1 MADRYSIDVTKYI
14 PPNLRGVASMLGV
27 DDLSNLNFVSN
38 VMRSRDA
45 AARYSEPA
53 RYSPTGRRETSDL
66 LEAGMAPLEALFGV
80 GIGRYLGEPIKRS
93 LMGILGIDGG
103 DAAAPIIRESDHFVP
118 ETNFEAM
125 RDEHGGDTITP
136 EVAAPMTDSELQD
149 MFDRE
154 HLDAD
159 EVALESVLATDEML
173 GLPVS
178 DMLEANVDPVDELN
192 DQIAEG
198 FRPVGRPPDD
208 DPATLALYGYTMRDD
223 GVIEATGPDGN
234 PFPVTAAE
242 MHDDIV
248 ARDAAAQDAANAR
261 DDAGINDDIVPDDD
275 AYIPGEGYDDTQAAY
290 MSDEFYKRVMG
301 TELSYDVSN
310 PKEGFQR
317 AFEKIS
323 GKSGFSFPDGASAYR
338 SLKSQGVTDAELE
351 ARGLMSLRDLPNF
364 DGTAAKK
371 MLSGFEQR
379 MMGGKFSDD
388 IDFGSPLKVTELR
401 EGGTNYGDF
410 FTEGGTD
417 YLETVYTLKD
427 ANLGGSV
434 SSSLKRT
441 TSSHHPEH
449 QVDGPTLF
457 HTRSAQFGVLD
468 PNSPRTGYDVANPQM
483 KPTVGTT
490 FHLGEI
496 QSDMNGRSREIEKA
510 RKYFAEIGDDRY
522 AVASSLYHN
531 NKSPNTPGEISEI
544 LEMFEGTKFLADITK
559 EYDERIRRV
568 GTHEWLSKR
577 TPSERVHLLME
588 ALSDVRNGARSRTA
602 KDLGVGKLYDT
613 ATITRM
619 ALRRS
624 LKQATDS
631 NAQFFTLGTGS
642 MAKQMTFGDLGGQ
655 VEYYDKIV
663 PGALRK
669 ILNKLGSDSGLEMP
683 ELGVFDIQ
691 GMMAQEP
698 RAYGNVPGF
707 EMTDNF
713 RKAVSEFGMPVFKNG
728 GQVVSDHLMSGIG
741 SMGYAL

>member
-14 PPNLRGVASMLGV
+14 PPNLRGLASMLGV

-136 EVAAPMTDSELQD
+136 EVAAPMTD
-149 MFDRE
+149 
-154 HLDAD
+154 
-159 EVALESVLATDEML
+159 
-173 GLPVS
+173 
-178 DMLEANVDPVDELN
+178 PVDELN
-192 DQIAEG
+192 DQIAEE

-242 MHDDIV
+242 MRDEIV

-261 DDAGINDDIVPDDD
+261 DDAGINDDIDPDDD

-290 MSDEFYKRVMG
+290 MSDEFYKRLMG
-301 TELSYDVSN
+301 TEISYDMSN

-388 IDFGSPLKVTELR
+388 IDFSSPLKVTELR

-410 FTEGGTD
+410 FTLGGTD

-427 ANLGGSV
+427 ANLGESV

-483 KPTVGTT
+483 GPWSVPISPKPTVGTT

-559 EYDERIRRV
+559 GYDERISRV
-568 GTHEWLSKR
+568 GTHEFFSKR

-588 ALSDVRNGARSRTA
+588 ALSDVRNGTKNKTA

-683 ELGVFDIQ
+683 ELGVLDIQ
-691 GMMAQEP
+691 GLSDSYGP

-728 GQVVSDHLMSGIG
+728 GQVVSDRLMSGIG